1 MIRSLLRL
9 PLPARAGRGRSREAR
24 SGEGLLNARNAPHPN
39 PLPASGEREEI
50 AARAEPIVLR
60 PNAGI
65 PVEKRLTGRTVLLY
79 VLAFFGVIIGV
90 NLLMMKLAIDT
101 MPGLEVDSS
110 YRAGN
115 VYNAEIA
122 AAKSQSAR
130 EWQVAGHLRRGA
142 DGRALLEV
150 EARDRGGAPL
160 TGLVFSAHLERPI
173 DKRADRSVALLERGS
188 GIYRGEAEN
197 LAPGQW
203 DVVIEA
209 ERGSER
215 LFLSKNR
222 VELK

>member
-1 MIRSLLRL
+1 M
-9 PLPARAGRGRSREAR
+9 
-24 SGEGLLNARNAPHPN
+24 
-39 PLPASGEREEI
+39 ASQQDQ
-50 AARAEPIVLR
+50 AVLR
-60 PNAGI
+60 PEPDNRAG
-65 PVEKRLTGRTVLLY
+65 KRLTGRAVLLC
-79 VLAFFGVIIGV
+79 VLAFFGVIVGV

-115 VYNAEIA
+115 AYNAEIA
-122 AAKSQSAR
+122 AARGQSAR
-130 EWQVAGHLRRGA
+130 EWQVAGHLRRDA
-142 DGRALLEV
+142 DGRAFLEV
-150 EARDRGGAPL
+150 QARDRGGAPL
-160 TGLVFSAHLERPI
+160 TGLGFSAHLERPI
-173 DKRADRSVALLERGS
+173 DKRADRSVVLREQGV

-203 DVVIEA
+203 DLVLEA